1 MNLTAGLKHFHNEIK
16 RKLIAS
22 AAKQFKD
29 PCLIDLAVGKGGDL
43 HKWTATDIK
52 FVLGIDLSADNL
64 ENPYDGA
71 CARYVKLCQDQ
82 ERNPRFKLKAMFVY
96 GDCSKKIK
104 PEHNNPKSDATLGER
119 SNQIVQAVF
128 GIGSKKAEDIG
139 KGLAEVYGL
148 GVQGY
153 EISSCQFALHYF
165 FERKETLFG
174 FVSNLAECTKI
185 GGYFIGTAYDGKKLF
200 QRLGEVSEDESMT
213 LKEGGKL
220 IWQVQKKY
228 KHMTFPNDI
237 TSLGYKV
244 TVFQESINNYV
255 DEYLI
260 NFDYFDNIMAVFG
273 FVKLSG
279 DDLLSFNKPSDSS
292 SLQFNGS
299 LDTFEELYSTYG
311 SESESE
317 REHLSPNEQSIS
329 FLNRCF
335 IYKKNVTVNI
345 KTALQSIEGYDEEGS
360 GADMLLPHADDIA
373 AADIPDS
380 PIKIQEVLT
389 LRSDISSTKG
399 KRKTVGSQASSS
411 SSSRSSKKKA
421 LVAIDSSS
429 FAL

>member
-1 MNLTAGLKHFHNEIK
+1 
-16 RKLIAS
+16 
-22 AAKQFKD
+22 
-29 PCLIDLAVGKGGDL
+29 
-43 HKWTATDIK
+43 
-52 FVLGIDLSADNL
+52 
-64 ENPYDGA
+64 
-71 CARYVKLCQDQ
+71 
-82 ERNPRFKLKAMFVY
+82 
-96 GDCSKKIK
+96 
-104 PEHNNPKSDATLGER
+104 
-119 SNQIVQAVF
+119 
-128 GIGSKKAEDIG
+128 
-139 KGLAEVYGL
+139 
-148 GVQGY
+148 
-153 EISSCQFALHYF
+153 
-165 FERKETLFG
+165 
-174 FVSNLAECTKI
+174 
-185 GGYFIGTAYDGKKLF
+185 
-200 QRLGEVSEDESMT
+200 
-213 LKEGGKL
+213 
-220 IWQVQKKY
+220 
-228 KHMTFPNDI
+228 
-237 TSLGYKV
+237 LGYKV

-279 DDLLSFNKPSDSS
+279 DDLLSFNKSSDSS

-311 SESESE
+311 GE
-317 REHLSPNEQSIS
+317 RLSPKEQNIS

-345 KTALQSIEGYDEEGS
+345 KTALQSIEGYDEEGT
-360 GADMLLPHADDIA
+360 GADTLPHANDIA